1 MSRHRGTW
9 FEKVFKNNGRN
20 WIMDDIYND
29 RGHYIGPK
37 DVLEDGARWYDDQDQ
52 NRGDLRCL
60 ECMYKCDQRNPRLF
74 VDKENHNKCLSVQ
87 RRLPSMGRNTQEVV
101 TITCMHY
108 PTHKRK
114 KEVES
119 SEHVLCF
126 AFKLVSASGLSCQ
139 NHFSGNRK
147 SCTWFSACQVL

>member
-1 MSRHRGTW
+1 MRNQLRPSESRHRGTC

-74 VDKENHNKCLSVQ
+74 VDKE
-87 RRLPSMGRNTQEVV
+87 
-101 TITCMHY
+101 
-108 PTHKRK
+108 
-114 KEVES
+114 
-119 SEHVLCF
+119 
-126 AFKLVSASGLSCQ
+126 SGLD
-139 NHFSGNRK
+139 GVEDGRE
-147 SCTWFSACQVL
+147 